1 VTNPRKDWQQA
12 LVPSADCIDVTR
24 FGEELDAAA
33 LAHVESCAR
42 CQAELALYREVT
54 RDDSSAE
61 EDDAARWI
69 AGELRSRLHTP
80 VNVTPANVTPDNV
93 TPFRRKSLRPLYA
106 VAAAILMVIGA
117 SYFLQLRDP
126 SIDTNVPDATYRS
139 ARIAVIAPAGDLAT
153 APNELRWTAIP
164 NASRYHVAIVEVDAT
179 PVWAADTT
187 QPYVTLPPQVI
198 AQFAPGKTLL
208 WTVEAY
214 RGNEMLATSPTQNAR
229 VIVSPSRKTP

>member
-1 VTNPRKDWQQA
+1 VTDPRKDWQQA

-24 FGEELDAAA
+24 FGEELDAAT
-33 LAHVESCAR
+33 LVHVESCAR

-69 AGELRSRLHTP
+69 AGELRSRLE
-80 VNVTPANVTPDNV
+80 TPANV

-106 VAAAILMVIGA
+106 VAAAILMVIGV

-126 SIDTNVPDATYRS
+126 SIDGPIPDSAYRS
-139 ARIAVIAPAGDLAT
+139 ARITVIVPAGDLAT
-153 APNELRWTAIP
+153 APNELRWSAVP
-164 NASRYHVAIVEVDAT
+164 NASRYHVAIAEVDAT
-179 PVWAADTT
+179 PIWAADTS
-187 QPYVTLPPQVI
+187 QPFVVLPPQVI

-214 RGNEMLATSPTQNAR
+214 RGNEKLAESSTQNVR
-229 VIVSPSRKTP
+229 VTVSPSRKTP

>member
-1 VTNPRKDWQQA
+1 VTDARKDWQQA
-12 LVPSADCIDVTR
+12 LAPSTDCIDVTR
-24 FGEELDAAA
+24 FGEPLDAAA
-33 LAHVESCAR
+33 LAHLESCAR

-61 EDDAARWI
+61 EDAAGRWI
-69 AGELRSRLHTP
+69 AGELRSRFE
-80 VNVTPANVTPDNV
+80 NPANV

-106 VAAAILMVIGA
+106 IAAAILMVIGA
-117 SYFLQLRDP
+117 GYLLQLREP
-126 SIDTNVPDATYRS
+126 SIDANVPGSMYRS

-153 APNELRWTAIP
+153 APNELRWTAVP
-164 NASRYHVAIVEVDAT
+164 NATRYHVAIVEVDAT

-187 QPYVTLPPQVI
+187 QPYVTLPPHVI

-214 RGNEMLATSPTQNAR
+214 RGSDALAASATQNVR
-229 VIVSPSRKTP
+229 VTVSPSRKTP